1 MVSRY
6 TAVCTGYACM
16 VPLAC
21 MVSNNCTSSP
31 VIQIRKASTH
41 QSILERN
48 FCIIFPFTVCIL
60 HKIYGGCCIRPCRKK
75 RPCGRLGWSAKDQHV
90 ILKQIRPD
98 KNQEE

>member
-75 RPCGRLGWSAKDQHV
+75 TPMWAFGLECKRSECH
-90 ILKQIRPD
+90 LKTD
-98 KNQEE
+98 KAG